1 MRLWAGLFAGGGRMP
16 QTLACFAAA
25 ALALTLGFS
34 GTAGAWT
41 VTKLADAPT
50 AWATAMAATSD
61 TLNKPGT
68 WSVTPST
75 RQGNK
80 SGDWRSPFDNESLP
94 GLPDNSAYIGNSYW
108 AVGPDNPNNPAKMT
122 FATDQNSLSFLWGS
136 VDTYNTLKFYLDGVL
151 QGQVADFSF
160 AGNPSGR
167 GASYVKITGVVF
179 DEIQFGSTAQ
189 DAFEFSNLS
198 ATPVPI
204 PAAAWLLGSGLLG
217 LFGLAR
223 RKQVAAA

>member
-1 MRLWAGLFAGGGRMP
+1 MKRFSGL
-16 QTLACFAAA
+16 AASA
-25 ALALTLGFS
+25 FALTVGFT
-34 GTAGAWT
+34 GTAGALT

-50 AWATAMAATSD
+50 AWATAMAATPD
-61 TLNKPGT
+61 TLSKPGT

-75 RQGNK
+75 RIGNK
-80 SGDWRSPFDNESLP
+80 PGDWRSPFDNESLP
-94 GLPDNSAYIGNSYW
+94 GLPNNSAYIGKSYW
-108 AVGPDNPNNPAKMT
+108 AVGPDNPTNPARMT

-136 VDTYNTLKFYLDGVL
+136 VDTYNTLEFYLNSVL
-151 QGQVADFSF
+151 QGKVTDFSF
-160 AGNPSGR
+160 AGNQSGR

-179 DEIQFGSTAQ
+179 DEIRFGSTQ
-189 DAFEFSNLS
+189 LDAFEFSNLS
-198 ATPVPI
+198 TTPVPI